1 MPEKPARIIIIGGG
15 AAGYMAAIS
24 AKTHAPSAEVQ
35 LLEKSDKWL
44 AKVRISGGGRCNVTH
59 HCAEPR
65 KLARHYPRGEAFLR
79 KVFTAWG
86 QPQAVEWFARHG
98 VALKTESDGRMFPTT
113 DDSRT
118 VMDALQNAARA
129 LGVVAQNH
137 CPVTA
142 LERVEMKDG
151 SAHWS
156 LSTPS
161 GKRTAHRVVVA
172 TGGSPKDAGLAWLS
186 ALGHEVVPA
195 VPSLFTFN
203 LPNDPVRELMGV
215 VAPRV
220 RLRIAGTG
228 LESTGPLLITHWG
241 LSGPAV
247 LRLSAFG
254 ARVLHDMGYAYTVQV
269 DWLGELNEAAARERL
284 MKQVSEH
291 PKRQVVNA
299 GAFELP
305 ARLWSYLLLRA
316 GIPLEKPLGD
326 LGKKHMDRLLDVLT
340 NDRYNASGKT
350 TFKEEF
356 VTAGGIALHQVDPA
370 TLESRVAP
378 GLHFAGE
385 VLDIDG
391 ITGGFNFQAAWSS
404 GWLAGRGAAKDR

>member
-1 MPEKPARIIIIGGG
+1 MPSERPSRIIIIGGG

-24 AKTHAPSAEVQ
+24 AKTHAPAAEVQ

-59 HCAEPR
+59 DCAEPR
-65 KLARHYPRGEAFLR
+65 KLARHYPRGETFLR

-86 QPQAVEWFARHG
+86 QPQAVSWFAEHG
-98 VALKTESDGRMFPTT
+98 VALKIESDGRMFPVS

-118 VMDALQNAARA
+118 VIDALQDAAHA
-129 LGVVAQNH
+129 LGVVAHMQ

-142 LERVEMKDG
+142 MERVVADG

-156 LSTPS
+156 LTTPS

-172 TGGSPKDAGLAWLS
+172 TGGSPKDAGLSWLR

-203 LPNDPVRELMGV
+203 LPSEPVRELMGV

-220 RLRIAGTG
+220 RLRIAGTK

-241 LSGPAV
+241 FSGPAV

-254 ARVLHDMGYAYTVQV
+254 ARALHELGYAYTVQV
-269 DWLGELNEAAARERL
+269 DWLGELDEAAARERL
-284 MKQVSEH
+284 LLRMREH
-291 PKRQVVNA
+291 PKRQTVNA
-299 GAFELP
+299 GTFELP

-316 GIPLEKPLGD
+316 GIPLEKPLGE

-340 NDRYNASGKT
+340 NDRYSASGKT
-350 TFKEEF
+350 TFKDEF
-356 VTAGGIALHQVDPA
+356 VTAGGIALHQVDPI

-391 ITGGFNFQAAWSS
+391 ITGGFNFQAAWST
-404 GWLAGRGAAKDR
+404 GWLAGRGAALGS

>member
-1 MPEKPARIIIIGGG
+1 MTEEPARIIIVGGG

-24 AKTHAPSAEVQ
+24 AKTHAPLADVH

-86 QPQAVEWFARHG
+86 QPQAVAWFAQHG
-98 VALKTESDGRMFPTT
+98 VALKIENDGRMFPVT

-118 VMDALQNAARA
+118 VIDALQGAARA
-129 LGVVAQNH
+129 LGVVAEVQ
-137 CPVTA
+137 CPVTE
-142 LERVEMKDG
+142 LERVALPGGAG
-151 SAHWS
+151 SWT
-156 LSTPS
+156 LTTPG

-172 TGGSPKDAGLAWLS
+172 TGGSPKDAGLAWLG
-186 ALGHEVVPA
+186 ALGHEVVTA

-203 LPNDPVRELMGV
+203 LPKEDIRELMGV

-269 DWLGELNEAAARERL
+269 DWLGDLDEPAARERL
-284 MKQVSEH
+284 RKQVSEH

-299 GAFELP
+299 SAFEIP

-316 GIPLEKPLGD
+316 GIPLEKPLGE

-340 NDRYNASGKT
+340 NDRYGASGKT

-370 TLESRVAP
+370 SLESRLAP

-391 ITGGFNFQAAWSS
+391 ITGGFNFQAAWST
-404 GWLAGRGAAKDR
+404 GWLAGRGAALGA

>member
-1 MPEKPARIIIIGGG
+1 MPGSPFRIIIIGGG

-24 AKTHAPSAEVQ
+24 AKTHAPEADVQ

-79 KVFTAWG
+79 KTFTVWG
-86 QPQAVEWFARHG
+86 QPQTVEWFARRG
-98 VALKTESDGRMFPTT
+98 VELKIESDGRMFPVT

-118 VMDALQNAARA
+118 VIDALQDAARK
-129 LGVVAQNH
+129 LGVVAQGQ
-137 CPVTA
+137 CPVT
-142 LERVEMKDG
+142 EMQRVAGQAEG
-151 SAHWS
+151 AHWS
-156 LSTPS
+156 LTTPG
-161 GKRTAHRVVVA
+161 GKRTANRVVVA
-172 TGGSPKDAGLAWLS
+172 TGGSPKDAGLAWLRE
-186 ALGHEVVPA
+186 LGHEVVPA

-203 LPNDPVRELMGV
+203 LPNDAVRELMGV

-220 RLRIAGTG
+220 RLRIAGSK

-241 LSGPAV
+241 FSGPAV

-254 ARVLHDMGYAYTVQV
+254 ARVLHDLGYVYTVQV
-269 DWLGELNEAAARERL
+269 DWLGELDEGAARERL
-284 MKQVSEH
+284 IMHVRAH
-291 PKRQVVNA
+291 PKRQVLNA
-299 GAFELP
+299 VTFELP

-316 GIPLEKPLGD
+316 GIALEKPLGE
-326 LGKKHMDRLLDVLT
+326 LGKKHLDRLLDVLT
-340 NDRYNASGKT
+340 NDRYSASGKT
-350 TFKEEF
+350 TFKDEF
-356 VTAGGIALHQVDPA
+356 VTAGGVALHQVEPT
-370 TLESRVAP
+370 TLESRVVP

-391 ITGGFNFQAAWSS
+391 ITGGFNFQAAWST
-404 GWLAGRGAAKDR
+404 GWLAGRSATLGS